1 MLRVKKSMGRGAHRN
16 RVIAAFAAVV
26 VAIAIAVPTFF
37 TIQSSWA
44 APSWTKTVDTNTMTT
59 WKNFTGDDSTENVG
73 RVWTDKTVAD
83 NDVTLTNNEGTQTN
97 IISKDSNADFLVGL
111 SALSSTSNVSTT
123 TTSYQPLDIVLVL
136 DVSGSMAENM
146 TSYTYEYT
154 AVDSDDVVE
163 SSGRTYTDYHWWFG
177 EYQHAE
183 QLTEPNETYYVQID
197 DGEYAEVTEN
207 TRRVGG
213 ELGTFYND
221 HISWT
226 TEDGTVVDPNTTTFY
241 TRRRTGQTTTPKIT
255 ALKTAVN
262 GFITQT
268 NNLNSQLEESQEP
281 IQIAIV
287 KYAGNTDDAMVRYPI
302 GDDTTGRGEGLR
314 NYTQVVS
321 DFTDDAES
329 LTNDVNGLSAGG
341 ATAADAGLELAS
353 NVLEGGQHGRGDNR
367 ATYQGARENA
377 QKVVIFFTDG
387 EPNHSSGFD
396 AYVAND
402 AIDAAGAMKGN
413 NTTIYSVGIF
423 SGADPDNTS
432 TGNSNRT
439 NAYMHGVSSNYPGA
453 TGWNSLGARE
463 PNSDYYKAAN
473 DAEGLSDVF
482 RNIFDES
489 TSSSGSGSPIED
501 VESGGQSAI
510 GTLDF
515 EDQLGGYMEITP
527 NTPMTLVYGNQEFQ
541 SNQGV
546 TSLDSSTVTY
556 TFTGRYTANGVYGE
570 ADLSTIT
577 VTVTKGDLATG
588 DNVKISLPA
597 SLIPMRTY
605 NVNRND
611 NSLSVTDA
619 YPVRLFY
626 NVSLKEDARD
636 AVQNPV
642 GDNAQTYQAILSAQ
656 ADPTSDSI
664 SFLSNAWSSASGVGT
679 TTAQFTPNQANNF
692 YYFTSDTPLYTD
704 PDCADEHRAD
714 ADDVE
719 THDRLYYRTT
729 YWESGDNGTTEVH
742 NYGTVTSE
750 GVTWSRIDTSGDQA
764 YIPRHTPR
772 LDKPATM
779 VTQKG
784 DGNLTETAGTVL
796 SPSWTNDNTVQQN
809 LGNNGELSYP
819 KPGELEIKKTVDWG
833 NASEST
839 KANKNSFTFTVDLKQ
854 VTTGEDGTETET
866 DLTGSYPYAVYG
878 ASGDTP
884 VSSGTIADDG
894 TVTISAD
901 QRVVISGL
909 PSGVRYTVT
918 ETVPNGFTVSDSSTG
933 DGASTTDG
941 IVAGAIVAG
950 SQQSVSFKNTYHADG
965 VNLRDANA
973 TLSVQKVLNGRD
985 WRDSDTFKFD
995 IAGSGSAPMPE
1006 DTSVYVNDADSN
1018 HTASFGDITFEA
1030 PGTYTYTVSED
1041 NDYQPIAGVNYSAA
1055 QYTVTVTVQDDGEG
1069 KLYIADDGVAITQT
1083 APDVAGGST
1092 TTVSNNTMVF
1102 TNTYSADEDPQL
1114 IDGVKVY
1121 NDTTGGNPITEE
1133 NKASKFQ
1140 FRIEAVGGFVTE
1152 GGSAENPT
1160 IDAEDVPMPTGT
1172 AEGSTSTTTGIATIT
1187 QTGGTFRFPAINFT
1201 GDHAGNTYVYTVS
1214 EVQGTEQG
1222 MDYSKATHTLKIEVK
1237 EVTDD
1242 SGTHIVATPNLNPA
1256 EISFTN
1262 TYNPDDATLTGDDAI
1277 HGTKTLTGRNMLD
1290 GETFYFQLKEDGAN
1304 PASVLDEP
1312 VYAKVTGAQDGFA
1325 SPFKFGDMT
1334 FSKTGKYVFYVNE
1347 VANTNGAETE
1357 NGEGLT
1363 FDQNIAKVTVDVT
1376 DPGTGTL
1383 KATVKYENQGHDE
1396 ADRAVFAN
1404 TYEASMNYGAEGAG
1418 GITITKQ
1425 MNGRPLTANEFEFTI
1440 TGNDD
1445 KSAEKLAD
1453 TDKRFTNSM
1462 QAAAGRTVSMRKFQS
1477 MTFDQNDAGETF
1489 SFTVAETKPAENAL
1503 PGVVYDQ
1510 STYTVTIKVFDD
1522 GDGSMHTLTTVVKH
1536 TPDADDATIVDQA
1549 RSDIEG
1555 YTAPSFGFVNSYDP
1569 EPAELTKDA
1578 KNNLQVTKTVEGA
1591 PSPEGV
1597 SYEFTLRLTSNNG
1610 QYVTG
1615 LTNGSATV
1623 KTSGVIAAGD
1633 SRTLGF
1639 PDLTFSRPGTYT
1651 FTVQETEPD
1660 ARPGWSYDTNVK
1672 NITVV
1677 VTDLNKE
1684 SAYDGNLYID
1694 EVRGN
1699 PAQVTNTYTS
1709 GSVDYDP
1716 TGSTEVAVN
1725 KVVAGNGTGD
1735 QMSPEGY
1742 TFELAVRNTT
1752 AGAEEDAGFA
1762 LPEPK
1767 TATSGSDGAVK
1778 FADGITFTAEGTYEI
1793 SINEV
1798 TPDPAADHMTYDT
1811 HTFSYT
1817 VSVTDEDYDGTL
1829 EVAVVEDSIEG
1840 SPTFTNVY
1848 YDEGN
1853 AKDVTT
1859 ETGDTTT
1866 SVDGEMVSAGD
1877 TLTYSIDW
1885 ASNAHDENGNPVSST
1900 ITIVDEVPAGVTVDQ
1915 DSITNQGVYD
1925 ANAGTNGTIT
1935 WTLENQAFGTAGTV
1949 SFSVTVDDPTDGAAQ
1964 IENDATVKVG
1974 DNEYTTNET
1983 HNTVPGK
1990 EETTDPGNITAGDT
2004 LSYKI
2009 TFYGGDENGSAQVVD
2024 TMTAGQEYADG
2035 SARVT
2040 IGDGE
2045 ATQVDPDV
2053 AGTAAD
2059 GQTLTWNIDNIPAN
2073 ELVTITFDVTIT
2085 RDAGTSVDNTA
2096 TVNGHETNTT
2106 TTPYPSDDKKDV
2118 FEADDPT
2125 TSVNGKLVG
2134 VGDTLTY
2141 TIDWAADEDG
2151 TVTIT
2156 DELPRGTAYVESSAS
2171 EPGVYDE
2178 GTRTISWELGEQA
2191 AGERGTVSF
2200 QVTVTNDAVQNDP
2213 ITNTA
2218 SIQIGEN
2225 DPKQVT
2231 AEVDIP
2237 KKTAEDQT
2245 PDTGYQVGDTIHYT
2259 IEWANH
2265 EDSAQTVTITDTLPE
2280 GLTYVDDTASR
2291 ADDFTANGQ
2300 TLTWTFEAEP
2310 GDAGTVS
2317 FDARINEQA
2326 TVVEDPVTNSATVE
2340 VGDNSY
2346 NTNTTD
2352 DETEVETGSLSIK
2365 KTVAV
2370 DESTGASIDKD
2381 KVFEFTVALAGTD
2394 SEPLTGEYA
2403 YTVDGGD
2410 EQALDLNNEGKA
2422 TIELTHGQTA
2432 TITGLPEGA
2441 SYAVTEADYSDGG
2454 YTTTV
2459 PDNANGTIATDGATV
2474 EFINTY
2480 SPGGTDIGGESDVA
2494 GITVQKTFT
2503 GRENGWG
2510 ENDSFQFTLTPA
2522 DNAPMPEGEGA
2533 DTITIGK
2540 PESGNENTNVFGAIE
2555 YNAVGE
2561 YHYTISEV
2569 VPADDDNAELD
2580 GKQQDGVTYDTHT
2593 ANVTVSVTDDD
2604 HDGKLEASVSYDND
2618 DATTPED
2625 QAVEDA
2631 AAFTNTYAPSGETT
2645 TPDAGEGSIM
2655 LRKVLTGRDWAEGET
2670 FTFSIAAGNDEAANY
2685 LPDPA
2690 TATVSEP
2697 TGTDDNGNVYA
2708 DFVGWTITYDQP
2720 GTYVYT
2726 VTEVPGETPNP
2737 GIAYDGHTATV
2748 TVRVTDNNQGGYT
2761 AVAEVKD
2768 GTFTNKYQTGTV
2780 NYDAEGGL
2788 QIVKNLTGHDIA
2800 AGQFQFTLT
2809 ATNDDAIEKL
2819 GGKTRVYDSTPQATS
2834 GNVAS
2839 ETIAALTNMTF
2850 DQSDAGKTFTF
2861 TMAETKGG
2869 GEGYTND
2876 TRVYEIEIAVTDNT
2890 QGTLTVTTTVDG
2902 ETVATYTASAVA
2914 TNALQP
2920 VTLEFNNSYDAGTT
2934 TVGEGTSAT
2943 IEATKTLTGRPMT
2956 ADEFTFTVTD
2966 AKGNEVTTGSNA
2978 AAADGEA
2985 GAVTFGDITYT
2996 VEKLNNDATNG
3007 IASKTAGKNGATVY
3021 TYQYTVTET
3030 GGTGDGV
3037 ASVANSFP
3045 VTVTVTD
3052 DGAGHLTAAVD
3063 QGENPTLGFTNT
3075 YGDGETADA
3084 VLNGN
3089 KAIVLA
3095 DPTLTGPTLAD
3106 IAGKY
3111 TFTLTGVDGAPMPEG
3126 SSGNTLTA
3134 QNDAAGGVYF
3144 GTITYT
3150 MANVFGESSSTDA
3163 AEGDVSTQASEPR
3176 SKTFTYEV
3184 TESGEVAGITNEG
3197 GTKTIEVTV
3206 TDNGDGTLSV
3216 DVAPASGAA
3225 EGMDFTF
3232 TNKYDVEDVTTTPTG
3247 EGGVTIT
3254 KTLDGRTMDEGEFTF
3269 QMVETGATEP
3279 VATATNGAN
3288 GSVNFGG
3295 ITFTQPGTYTYEISE
3310 VPGEQSN
3317 GVSYDRSVYTATAVV
3332 TDTGTGTLS
3341 VEWTVKNAAGEEVE
3355 QIEFANG
3362 YTTTPASATFGG
3374 SKVLNGATLEDG
3386 QFSFRLSDA
3395 EGNEVQTVQNAADGS
3410 FVFDTLTFDAP
3421 GTYEYTISEVLPED
3435 DDATTDGIQQDGVT
3449 YDEATWTVEVTVS
3462 DNRKG
3467 QLTITGLTYNGETE
3481 FPVFTNTYTEP
3492 PAPEPDDDNEGPL
3505 MQTSDGTFTAIA
3517 AVLGLGV
3524 VSIAAGVVI
3533 KKRGE

>member
-1 MLRVKKSMGRGAHRN
+1 
-16 RVIAAFAAVV
+16 
-26 VAIAIAVPTFF
+26 
-37 TIQSSWA
+37 
-44 APSWTKTVDTNTMTT
+44 MTT

-73 RVWTDKTVAD
+73 RVWTDKTVAAD
-83 NDVTLTNNEGTQTN
+83 DVTLTSNDGAQTN
-97 IISKDSNADFLVGL
+97 TISKDSDADFLVGL

-136 DVSGSMAENM
+136 DVSGSMDNNINSYQYSETYNVNEN
-146 TSYTYEYT
+146 
-154 AVDSDDVVE
+154 
-163 SSGRTYTDYHWWFG
+163 GRTTYYALDADGAYVEVDRITSGSWPFRFDHWEVDGVEVTPMDDPSDTQSGHVQFYTRSTRRMSRLEALQDAAG
-177 EYQHAE
+177 EFVNNAE
-183 QLTEPNETYYVQID
+183 QLNGRIPTEADKINISI
-197 DGEYAEVTEN
+197 VTFSN
-207 TRRVGG
+207 NADTLRG
-213 ELGTFYND
+213 L
-221 HISWT
+221 T
-226 TEDGTVVDPNTTTFY
+226 TCEGQGAQNL
-241 TRRRTGQTTTPKIT
+241 RTAI
-255 ALKTAVN
+255 N
-262 GFITQT
+262 R
-268 NNLNSQLEESQEP
+268 LN
-281 IQIAIV
+281 
-287 KYAGNTDDAMVRYPI
+287 
-302 GDDTTGRGEGLR
+302 
-314 NYTQVVS
+314 
-321 DFTDDAES
+321 
-329 LTNDVNGLSAGG
+329 AGG
-341 ATAADAGLELAS
+341 STYSDEGIQEAANQLAL
-353 NVLEGGQHGRGDNR
+353 NGRD
-367 ATYQGARENA
+367 GAD
-377 QKVVIFFTDG
+377 KVVVFFTDG
-387 EPNHSSGFD
+387 YPGYASDAFD
-396 AYVAND
+396 ARVAND
-402 AIDAAGAMKGN
+402 AIQEARNLKANG
-413 NTTIYSVGIF
+413 TTVYSVGIF
-423 SGADPDNTS
+423 NNADASSDPTQLRTDPDW
-432 TGNSNRT
+432 NRDDCA
-439 NAYMHGVSSNYPGA
+439 NRYMHAVSSNYPNASSYENFG
-453 TGWNSLGARE
+453 
-463 PNSDYYKAAN
+463 SDGDYQSGYYKSA
-473 DAEGLSDVF
+473 
-482 RNIFDES
+482 S
-489 TSSSGSGSPIED
+489 TSDELTQVFEDIFNESSSSTGSGSPIED

-546 TSLDSSTVTY
+546 TSPDSSTVTY
-556 TFTGRYTANGVYGE
+556 TFTGNYTANGVYGE

-626 NVSLKEDARD
+626 NVSLKEGARD

-714 ADDVE
+714 ADDVD
-719 THDRLYYRTT
+719 TLDKLYYRTT

-750 GVTWSRIDTSGDQA
+750 GVTWSRINTSGDQA
-764 YIPRHTPR
+764 FIPRHTPR

-784 DGNLTETAGTVL
+784 DGNLTETAKTVL

-839 KANKNSFTFTVDLKQ
+839 KADKNSFTFTVDLKQ

-894 TVTISAD
+894 TVNISAD

-918 ETVPNGFTVSDSSTG
+918 ETVPNGFKVSDSSTG

-965 VNLRDANA
+965 VNLSDAKA

-1006 DTSVYVNDADSN
+1006 EMSVYVTDADSN

-1133 NKASKFQ
+1133 NKATKFQ
-1140 FRIEAVGGFVTE
+1140 FQIEAVGGFVTE

-1187 QTGGTFRFPAINFT
+1187 QTGGKFQFPAINFT

-1222 MDYSKATHTLKIEVK
+1222 VDYSNATYTLKIEVK

-1290 GETFYFQLKEDGAN
+1290 GETFYFQLTEADTN
-1304 PASVLDEP
+1304 PASVLNGP
-1312 VYAKVTGAQDGFA
+1312 LYATVTDAQDGVA
-1325 SPFKFGDMT
+1325 RPFNFGDMT

-1347 VANTNGAETE
+1347 VANTNGAETK

-1425 MNGRPLTANEFEFTI
+1425 MNGRPLAANEFEFTI

-1445 KSAEKLAD
+1445 MSAEKLAD
-1453 TDKRFTNSM
+1453 TDKRFTNPR

-1477 MTFDQNDAGETF
+1477 MTFDQNDAGKTF

-1503 PGVVYDQ
+1503 PGVAYDQ

-1522 GDGSMHTLTTVVKH
+1522 GDGSMHTLTTVVRH

-1555 YTAPSFGFVNSYDP
+1555 YTAPRFGFVNSYDP

-1623 KTSGVIAAGD
+1623 NTSGVIAAGD
-1633 SRTLGF
+1633 SRTLDF

-1684 SAYDGNLYID
+1684 GAYDGNLYID

-1848 YDEGN
+1848 YDEGD

-1866 SVDGEMVSAGD
+1866 SVDGEMVGAGD
-1877 TLTYSIDW
+1877 TLTYTIDW

-1990 EETTDPGNITAGDT
+1990 EETTNPGNITAGDT

-2024 TMTAGQEYADG
+2024 TMTAGQEYIDG
-2035 SARVT
+2035 SAQVT

-2045 ATQVDPDV
+2045 ATKVDPDV
-2053 AGTAAD
+2053 AGAAAD

-2096 TVNGHETNTT
+2096 TVNDHETNTT

-2156 DELPRGTAYVESSAS
+2156 DELPRGTAYVEGSAT

-2237 KKTAEDQT
+2237 KKIAEDKT

-2280 GLTYVDDTASR
+2280 GLTYVDGTASR

-2365 KTVAV
+2365 KTVTV

-2381 KVFEFTVALAGTD
+2381 KVFEFTVALTGTD
-2394 SEPLTGEYA
+2394 GEPLTGEYA

-2410 EQALDLNNEGKA
+2410 EQALDLNNEGRA

-2494 GITVQKTFT
+2494 GITVKKTFT

-2510 ENDSFQFTLTPA
+2510 DDDNFQFTLTPV
-2522 DNAPMPEGEGA
+2522 DNAPMPEGEGV

-2540 PESGNENTNVFGAIE
+2540 PESGSENTNVFGAIE

-2569 VPADDDNAELD
+2569 VPADDNEDAD
-2580 GKQQDGVTYDTHT
+2580 GVQASGVTYDTHV
-2593 ANVTVSVTDDD
+2593 ANVTVSVTDND
-2604 HDGKLEASVSYDND
+2604 HDGKLEASVTYDND

-2631 AAFTNTYAPSGETT
+2631 AAFTNTYKAGGSTT

-2670 FTFSIAAGNDEAANY
+2670 FTFGIAAGNDEAANY
-2685 LPDPA
+2685 LPDSA
-2690 TATVSEP
+2690 TATVSKP
-2697 TGTDDNGNVYA
+2697 TGKDDNGNDYA

-2720 GTYVYT
+2720 GTYEYT
-2726 VTEVPGETPNP
+2726 VTEVPGDNPNP

-2768 GTFTNKYQTGTV
+2768 GTFTNKYQAGTV

-2809 ATNDDAIEKL
+2809 ATNGDAIEKL
-2819 GGKTRVYDSTPQATS
+2819 GGETRVYDSTAQATS

-2839 ETIAALTNMTF
+2839 ETIAALTGMTF
-2850 DQSDAGKTFTF
+2850 DRSDADKTFTF

-2876 TRVYEIEIAVTDNT
+2876 TRKYEIEIAVTDNT
-2890 QGTLTVTTTVDG
+2890 QGTLTVTTAVDG

-2934 TVGEGTSAT
+2934 TVGEGASAK

-2956 ADEFTFTVTD
+2956 AGEFTFTVTD

-3075 YGDGETADA
+3075 YGDGETAEA

-3089 KAIVLA
+3089 KAIALA

-3126 SSGNTLTA
+3126 SNGNTLTA

-3163 AEGDVSTQASEPR
+3163 TEGDVSTQVSEPR

-3232 TNKYDVEDVTTTPTG
+3232 TNTYDVEDVTTTPTG
-3247 EGGVTIT
+3247 AGGVTIT

-3269 QMVETGATEP
+3269 QMIEAGATEP
-3279 VATATNGAN
+3279 VATAKNGAS
-3288 GSVNFGG
+3288 GSVSFGG

-3341 VEWTVKNAAGEEVE
+3341 VEWTVKNTAGEEVE

-3374 SKVLNGATLEDG
+3374 SKVLNGASLEDG

-3435 DDATTDGIQQDGVT
+3435 DDAATDGIQQDGVT

-3524 VSIAAGVVI
+3524 VSIAAGVVM

>member
-1 MLRVKKSMGRGAHRN
+1 
-16 RVIAAFAAVV
+16 
-26 VAIAIAVPTFF
+26 
-37 TIQSSWA
+37 
-44 APSWTKTVDTNTMTT
+44 MTT

-97 IISKDSNADFLVGL
+97 IISKDSDADFLVGL

-136 DVSGSMAENM
+136 DVSGSMDNYINSYQYSETYNVNEN
-146 TSYTYEYT
+146 
-154 AVDSDDVVE
+154 
-163 SSGRTYTDYHWWFG
+163 GRTTYYALDAGGAYVEVDRITSGSWPFRFDHWEVDGVEVTPMDNPSDTQSGHVQFYTRSTRRMSRLEALQDAAG
-177 EYQHAE
+177 EFINNAE
-183 QLTEPNETYYVQID
+183 QLNGKIPTEADKINISI
-197 DGEYAEVTEN
+197 VTFSNNAN
-207 TRRVGG
+207 TPRG
-213 ELGTFYND
+213 L
-221 HISWT
+221 T
-226 TEDGTVVDPNTTTFY
+226 TCEGQGAQNL
-241 TRRRTGQTTTPKIT
+241 RT
-255 ALKTAVN
+255 
-262 GFITQT
+262 
-268 NNLNSQLEESQEP
+268 
-281 IQIAIV
+281 AI
-287 KYAGNTDDAMVRYPI
+287 NRLD
-302 GDDTTGRGEGLR
+302 
-314 NYTQVVS
+314 
-321 DFTDDAES
+321 
-329 LTNDVNGLSAGG
+329 AGG
-341 ATAADAGLELAS
+341 STYSDEGIQEAANELTL
-353 NVLEGGQHGRGDNR
+353 NGRD
-367 ATYQGARENA
+367 GAD
-377 QKVVIFFTDG
+377 KVVVFFTDG
-387 EPNHSSGFD
+387 YPGFASD
-396 AYVAND
+396 AFDERVADD
-402 AIDAAGAMKGN
+402 AIQEARDLKANG
-413 NTTIYSVGIF
+413 TTVYSVGIF
-423 SGADPDNTS
+423 NNADASRDPTQLRTDPDW
-432 TGNSNRT
+432 NRDDCA
-439 NAYMHGVSSNYPGA
+439 NRYMHAVSSNYPNASSYTNFG
-453 TGWNSLGARE
+453 
-463 PNSDYYKAAN
+463 SDGDYRSGYYKSA
-473 DAEGLSDVF
+473 
-482 RNIFDES
+482 S
-489 TSSSGSGSPIED
+489 TSDELTQVFEDIFNESSSSTGSGSPIED

-541 SNQGV
+541 SDQGV
-546 TSLDSSTVTY
+546 TSPDSSTVTY
-556 TFTGRYTANGVYGE
+556 TFTGSYTANGVYGE
-570 ADLSTIT
+570 AALSTIT

-656 ADPTSDSI
+656 TDPTSDSI
-664 SFLSNAWSSASGVGT
+664 SFLSNAWSSGVVGT

-704 PDCADEHRAD
+704 TACNNPAD
-714 ADDVE
+714 ADDVK
-719 THDRLYYRTT
+719 THDTLYYRTT

-764 YIPRHTPR
+764 YIPAHTPR
-772 LDKPATM
+772 LDNPATM

-784 DGNLTETAGTVL
+784 DGNLTETAETVL
-796 SPSWTNDNTVQQN
+796 SPSWTNDNIVQQN

-884 VSSGTIADDG
+884 VSSGTIEDDG
-894 TVTISAD
+894 TMAISAD

-918 ETVPNGFTVSDSSTG
+918 ETVPNGFKVSDSSTG

-950 SQQSVSFKNTYHADG
+950 SQQSVSFKNTYRADG
-965 VNLRDANA
+965 VNLSDVNA

-1006 DTSVYVNDADSN
+1006 EMSVYVTDADSN

-1030 PGTYTYTVSED
+1030 PGTYTYTVNED

-1133 NKASKFQ
+1133 NKATKFQ
-1140 FRIEAVGGFVTE
+1140 FQIKAVGGFVTE
-1152 GGSAENPT
+1152 GGSSENPT
-1160 IDAEDVPMPTGT
+1160 IGAADVPMPTGT
-1172 AEGSTSTTTGIATIT
+1172 AQGSTSTTTGIATIT

-1222 MDYSKATHTLKIEVK
+1222 MDYSDATYTLEIEVK

-1277 HGTKTLTGRNMLD
+1277 HGTKTLAGRSMLD
-1290 GETFYFQLKEDGAN
+1290 GETFYFQLTEADTN
-1304 PASVLDEP
+1304 PASVLNGP
-1312 VYAKVTGAQDGFA
+1312 VYATVTGAQDGVA
-1325 SPFKFGDMT
+1325 SPFSFGDMT

-1347 VANTNGAETE
+1347 VANTNGTETE

-1363 FDQNIAKVTVDVT
+1363 FDQNIVTVTVDVT

-1396 ADRAVFAN
+1396 TDRAVFVN

-1425 MNGRPLTANEFEFTI
+1425 MNGRPLAAKEFEFTI
-1440 TGNDD
+1440 TGIDD

-1453 TDKRFTNSM
+1453 TDKRFTNPT

-1503 PGVVYDQ
+1503 PGVAYDQ

-1555 YTAPSFGFVNSYDP
+1555 YTAPRFGFVNSYDP

-1623 KTSGVIAAGD
+1623 NTSGVIAAGD
-1633 SRTLGF
+1633 SRTLDF

-1660 ARPGWSYDTNVK
+1660 ARPGWSYGTNVK

-1684 SAYDGNLYID
+1684 GAYDGNLYID

-1752 AGAEEDAGFA
+1752 DGAEEDAGFA

-1829 EVAVVEDSIEG
+1829 EVAVVEHSIEG

-1848 YDEGN
+1848 YDEGD

-1866 SVDGEMVSAGD
+1866 SVDGEMVGAGD
-1877 TLTYSIDW
+1877 TLTYTIDW
-1885 ASNAHDENGNPVSST
+1885 ASNAHDENGNPVSLT

-1990 EETTDPGNITAGDT
+1990 EETTDPGNIIAGDT

-2009 TFYGGDENGSAQVVD
+2009 TFYGGDENGSAEVVD

-2045 ATQVDPDV
+2045 ATQVDPGV

-2171 EPGVYDE
+2171 ESGVYDE
-2178 GTRTISWELGEQA
+2178 GTRTITWELGEQA

-2237 KKTAEDQT
+2237 KKIAEDQT

-2280 GLTYVDDTASR
+2280 GLTYVDGTASR

-2326 TVVEDPVTNSATVE
+2326 TVVEDPVTNSAMVE

-2381 KVFEFTVALAGTD
+2381 KVFEFTVELAGTD
-2394 SEPLTGEYA
+2394 GEPLTGEYA

-2410 EQALDLNNEGKA
+2410 EQAFDLNNEGKA

-2561 YHYTISEV
+2561 YRYTISEV
-2569 VPADDDNAELD
+2569 VPADDNEDAD
-2580 GKQQDGVTYDTHT
+2580 GVQASGVTYDTHV
-2593 ANVTVSVTDDD
+2593 ANVTVSVTDND
-2604 HDGKLEASVSYDND
+2604 HDGKLEASVTYDND

-2690 TATVSEP
+2690 AATVSEP

-2726 VTEVPGETPNP
+2726 VTEVPGDNPNP

-2768 GTFTNKYQTGTV
+2768 GTFTNKYQAGTV

-2850 DQSDAGKTFTF
+2850 DQGDAGKTFTF

-2876 TRVYEIEIAVTDNT
+2876 THVYEIEIAVTDNT

-2920 VTLEFNNSYDAGTT
+2920 VTLEFNNNYDSGTT

-3021 TYQYTVTET
+3021 IYQYTVTET

-3075 YGDGETADA
+3075 YGDGETAEA

-3089 KAIVLA
+3089 KAIALA

-3163 AEGDVSTQASEPR
+3163 TEGDVSTQASEPR

-3197 GTKTIEVTV
+3197 GTKTIKVTV

-3232 TNKYDVEDVTTTPTG
+3232 TNTYDVEDVTTTPTG

-3254 KTLDGRTMDEGEFTF
+3254 KTLDGRTMDEGEFNF

-3288 GSVNFGG
+3288 GSVSFGG

-3524 VSIAAGVVI
+3524 VSIAAGVVM

>member
-1 MLRVKKSMGRGAHRN
+1 
-16 RVIAAFAAVV
+16 
-26 VAIAIAVPTFF
+26 
-37 TIQSSWA
+37 
-44 APSWTKTVDTNTMTT
+44 MTT

-73 RVWTDKTVAD
+73 RVWTDKTVAAD
-83 NDVTLTNNEGTQTN
+83 DVTLTSNDGTQTN
-97 IISKDSNADFLVGL
+97 TISKDSDADFLVGL

-136 DVSGSMAENM
+136 DVSGSMDNNINSYQYSETYNVNENGYTTYYALDDDGSYVEVDRITTGGGWYQRFDHWEVNGVEVTPMDSSSDTQSGHVQFYTRSTSRM
-146 TSYTYEYT
+146 TRLE
-154 AVDSDDVVE
+154 ALQDAA
-163 SSGRTYTDYHWWFG
+163 G
-177 EYQHAE
+177 EFINNAE
-183 QLTEPNETYYVQID
+183 QLNGRIPTEADKINISI
-197 DGEYAEVTEN
+197 VTFSN
-207 TRRVGG
+207 NADTPCG
-213 ELGTFYND
+213 L
-221 HISWT
+221 T
-226 TEDGTVVDPNTTTFY
+226 TC
-241 TRRRTGQTTTPKIT
+241 
-255 ALKTAVN
+255 
-262 GFITQT
+262 
-268 NNLNSQLEESQEP
+268 
-281 IQIAIV
+281 
-287 KYAGNTDDAMVRYPI
+287 
-302 GDDTTGRGEGLR
+302 EG
-314 NYTQVVS
+314 
-321 DFTDDAES
+321 
-329 LTNDVNGLSAGG
+329 
-341 ATAADAGLELAS
+341 
-353 NVLEGGQHGRGDNR
+353 
-367 ATYQGARENA
+367 QGAQSLRTAINWLDADGSTYSDEGIQEAANQLA
-377 QKVVIFFTDG
+377 RNGRDGADKVVVFFTDG
-387 EPNHSSGFD
+387 YPGYASDAFD
-396 AYVAND
+396 ASVAND
-402 AIDAAGAMKGN
+402 AIQEARDLKANG
-413 NTTIYSVGIF
+413 TTVYSVGIF
-423 SGADPDNTS
+423 NNADASSDPTRL
-432 TGNSNRT
+432 GT
-439 NAYMHGVSSNYPGA
+439 NANRDRDDCANRYMHAVSSNYPNAYSYTNFG
-453 TGWNSLGARE
+453 
-463 PNSDYYKAAN
+463 SDGDYQSGYYKSA
-473 DAEGLSDVF
+473 
-482 RNIFDES
+482 S
-489 TSSSGSGSPIED
+489 TSDELTQVFEDIFNESSSSTGSGSPIED

-527 NTPMTLVYGNQEFQ
+527 NTPMTLVYGNEEF
-541 SNQGV
+541 
-546 TSLDSSTVTY
+546 TSDRGDASSDGRSVTY
-556 TFTGRYTANGVYGE
+556 TFTGSYTANGVYGE
-570 ADLSTIT
+570 ADLSTIA

-588 DNVKISLPA
+588 DIVNISLPA
-597 SLIPMRTY
+597 SFIPMRTY
-605 NVNRND
+605 NVD
-611 NSLSVTDA
+611 QDEGTLSVTDA

-656 ADPTSDSI
+656 TDPTSDSI
-664 SFLSNAWSSASGVGT
+664 SFLSNAWSSGVGT

-704 PDCADEHRAD
+704 IACNNPAD

-719 THDRLYYRTT
+719 THDTLYYQTT
-729 YWESGDNGTTEVH
+729 YWELGDNGTTEVH

-750 GVTWSRIDTSGDQA
+750 GVTWSRINTSGDQA

-784 DGNLTETAGTVL
+784 DGNLTETATTVL
-796 SPSWTNDNTVQQN
+796 SPSWVNDNTVKQN

-833 NASEST
+833 NASDST
-839 KANKNSFTFTVDLKQ
+839 KADKNSFTFTVDLKQ
-854 VTTGEDGTETET
+854 VATGEDGAETET

-894 TVTISAD
+894 KVTISAD

-933 DGASTTDG
+933 DEADMTDG

-950 SQQSVSFKNTYHADG
+950 SQQSASFMNTYHADS
-965 VNLRDANA
+965 VDLSDANA

-995 IAGSGSAPMPE
+995 IAGAPGAPMPK
-1006 DTSVYVNDADSN
+1006 DTSVYVTDADSN

-1030 PGTYTYTVSED
+1030 PGTYTYTVSEN

-1055 QYTVTVTVQDDGEG
+1055 QYTVTVTVQDNGEG

-1092 TTVSNNTMVF
+1092 AAVSNNTMVF

-1133 NKASKFQ
+1133 NKATKFQ
-1140 FRIEAVGGFVTE
+1140 FQIEAVGGFVTE

-1160 IDAEDVPMPTGT
+1160 IAAADVPMPTGT
-1172 AEGSTSTTTGIATIT
+1172 AEGSTSTTTGIASIN
-1187 QTGGTFRFPAINFT
+1187 QTVGTFRFPAINFT
-1201 GDHAGNTYVYTVS
+1201 GDHAGNTYVYKVS

-1222 MDYSKATHTLKIEVK
+1222 MSYSGASYTLEIVVE

-1242 SGTHIVATPNLNPA
+1242 NGTHIVAKPNLSPA
-1256 EISFTN
+1256 DISFEN
-1262 TYNPDDATLTGDDAI
+1262 TYDPGDAELTVDAGTAI
-1277 HGTKTLTGRNMLD
+1277 HGTKTLTGRDMLD
-1290 GETFYFQLKEDGAN
+1290 GETFYFQLAEADTN
-1304 PASVLDEP
+1304 PASVLNGP
-1312 VYAKVTGAQDGFA
+1312 VYATVTDAQDGVA
-1325 SPFKFGDMT
+1325 SPFNFGDMT

-1363 FDQNIAKVTVDVT
+1363 FDQNIATVTVDVT

-1396 ADRAVFAN
+1396 TDRAVFAN
-1404 TYEASMNYGAEGAG
+1404 TYKATMNYGAEGAG

-1425 MNGRPLTANEFEFTI
+1425 MNGRPLAADEFEFTI

-1453 TDKRFTNSM
+1453 TDERFTNPTR
-1462 QAAAGRTVSMRKFQS
+1462 AEAGRTVSMRKFQS

-1489 SFTVAETKPAENAL
+1489 SFTVAETEPAENAL
-1503 PGVVYDQ
+1503 PGVAYDQ
-1510 STYTVTIKVFDD
+1510 STYTVTIEVFDD

-1536 TPDADDATIVDQA
+1536 TPDADDETIVDHA
-1549 RSDIEG
+1549 RSDVEG
-1555 YTAPSFGFVNSYDP
+1555 YTVPTFGFVNSYNPD
-1569 EPAELTKDA
+1569 PAELTKDA
-1578 KNNLQVTKTVEGA
+1578 ENNLQVTKTVEGA
-1591 PSPEGV
+1591 PSPDGV
-1597 SYEFTLRLTSNNG
+1597 SYEFTLRLTSSNG
-1610 QYVTG
+1610 QYVSG

-1623 KTSGVIAAGD
+1623 NTSGVIAAGD
-1633 SRTLGF
+1633 SRTLDF

-1660 ARPGWSYDTNVK
+1660 ARPGWSYDTTAK
-1672 NITVV
+1672 TITVV
-1677 VTDLNKE
+1677 VTNRNDE
-1684 SAYDGNLYID
+1684 GAYDGNLHID
-1694 EVRGN
+1694 AINGVTGN
-1699 PAQVTNTYTS
+1699 PAEVTNTYTS

-1716 TGSTEVAVN
+1716 TGTANVAVN
-1725 KVVAGNGTGD
+1725 KVVTGNGTGD

-1752 AGAEEDAGFA
+1752 DGAEEDAGFA
-1762 LPEPK
+1762 LPEPN
-1767 TATSGSDGAVK
+1767 TATSGSDGVVK

-1793 SINEV
+1793 SISEV
-1798 TPDPAADHMTYDT
+1798 APDPAADHMTYDT

-1848 YDEGN
+1848 YDEKD
-1853 AKDVTT
+1853 AKGVTT

-1866 SVDGEMVSAGD
+1866 SVDGEMVGAGD
-1877 TLTYSIDW
+1877 TLTYTIDW
-1885 ASNAHDENGNPVSST
+1885 ASNAHDESGNPVSST

-1915 DSITNQGVYD
+1915 DSITNQGAYD

-2024 TMTAGQEYADG
+2024 TMTAGQEYVDG
-2035 SARVT
+2035 SAQVT

-2045 ATQVDPDV
+2045 AAQVEPGV
-2053 AGTAAD
+2053 TGTAAD

-2073 ELVTITFDVTIT
+2073 TLVTITFDVSIT

-2125 TSVNGKLVG
+2125 TSVDGKLVG

-2156 DELPRGTAYVESSAS
+2156 DELPTGTAYVESSAS

-2178 GTRTISWELGEQA
+2178 GTRTITWELGEQA

-2237 KKTAEDQT
+2237 KKTAVDQT

-2280 GLTYVDDTASR
+2280 GLTYVDGTASR

-2370 DESTGASIDKD
+2370 DESTGASIDED
-2381 KVFEFTVALAGTD
+2381 KVFEFTVALTGADG
-2394 SEPLTGEYA
+2394 EPLTGEYA

-2422 TIELTHGQTA
+2422 TIGLTHGQTA

-2459 PDNANGTIATDGATV
+2459 PDNANGKIATDGATV

-2510 ENDSFQFTLTPA
+2510 EDDSFQFTLTPV

-2540 PESGNENTNVFGAIE
+2540 PESGSVNTSVFGAIE
-2555 YNAVGE
+2555 YDAVGE

-2593 ANVTVSVTDDD
+2593 ANVTVSVTDTD
-2604 HDGKLEASVSYDND
+2604 HDGKLEASVAYDNSG
-2618 DATTPED
+2618 ATPAED
-2625 QAVEDA
+2625 QAVKDA
-2631 AAFTNTYAPSGETT
+2631 AAFTNTYKPSGETT
-2645 TPDAGEGSIM
+2645 TPDEGEGSIM
-2655 LRKVLTGRDWAEGET
+2655 LRKVLIGRDWAEGET
-2670 FTFSIAAGNDEAANY
+2670 FTFSIAAGNDAAANY

-2697 TGTDDNGNVYA
+2697 TGADDNGNDYA

-2726 VTEVPGETPNP
+2726 VTEVPGDNPNP

-2768 GTFTNKYQTGTV
+2768 GTFTNKYQAGTV
-2780 NYDAEGGL
+2780 DYDAEGGL

-2809 ATNDDAIEKL
+2809 ATSDDAIEKL
-2819 GGKTRVYDSTPQATS
+2819 GGKTRVYDSTAKATS

-2839 ETIAALTNMTF
+2839 ETIAALTGMTF
-2850 DQSDAGKTFTF
+2850 DQGDAGKTFTF

-2876 TRVYEIEIAVTDNT
+2876 THVYEIEIAVTDNT

-2956 ADEFTFTVTD
+2956 ADEFTFTVID

-2996 VEKLNNDATNG
+2996 VEKLNNDASNG
-3007 IASKTAGKNGATVY
+3007 IAGKRAGKDGATVY

-3037 ASVANSFP
+3037 VGVATSFP

-3075 YGDGETADA
+3075 YGDGETAEA

-3089 KAIVLA
+3089 KAIALA

-3126 SSGNTLTA
+3126 SNGNTKTA

-3150 MANVFGESSSTDA
+3150 MANVFGDEGTAGATGDA
-3163 AEGDVSTQASEPR
+3163 ATATEDDVSTQASEPR

-3197 GTKTIEVTV
+3197 GTKTIEVKV

-3232 TNKYDVEDVTTTPTG
+3232 TNTYDVEDVTTTPTG

-3254 KTLDGRTMDEGEFTF
+3254 KALDGRTMDEGEFTF
-3269 QMVETGATEP
+3269 KMVETGTTEP

-3288 GSVNFGG
+3288 GSVSFGG

-3362 YTTTPASATFGG
+3362 YTTTPASVTLGG

-3435 DDATTDGIQQDGVT
+3435 DDAATDGIQQDGVT

-3467 QLTITGLTYNGETE
+3467 QLTITGLTYNGEAE

-3524 VSIAAGVVI
+3524 VSIAAGVVM

>member
-1 MLRVKKSMGRGAHRN
+1 MLRVKKSMGGGTHRN

-44 APSWTKTVDTNTMTT
+44 APSWTKTVDTNTMAT
-59 WKNFTGDDSTENVG
+59 WRNFTGDDSTENVG
-73 RVWTDKTVAD
+73 RVWTDKTVAAD
-83 NDVTLTNNEGTQTN
+83 DVTLTSNDGTQTN
-97 IISKDSNADFLVGL
+97 TISKDSDADFLVGL

-136 DVSGSMAENM
+136 DVSGSMNRNIN
-146 TSYTYEYT
+146 SYQYSETYN
-154 AVDSDDVVE
+154 VDE
-163 SSGRTYTDYHWWFG
+163 SGRTTYYILDDDGSYVEVDRITTGGGWNQRFDHWEVNGVEVTPMDSSSDTQSGHVQFYTRSTSGMTRLEALQDAAG
-177 EYQHAE
+177 EFINNAE
-183 QLTEPNETYYVQID
+183 QLNGRIPTEADKINISI
-197 DGEYAEVTEN
+197 VTFSNNAN
-207 TRRVGG
+207 TLRD
-213 ELGTFYND
+213 L
-221 HISWT
+221 T
-226 TEDGTVVDPNTTTFY
+226 TCEGQGAQSL
-241 TRRRTGQTTTPKIT
+241 RT
-255 ALKTAVN
+255 
-262 GFITQT
+262 
-268 NNLNSQLEESQEP
+268 
-281 IQIAIV
+281 AI
-287 KYAGNTDDAMVRYPI
+287 NWLD
-302 GDDTTGRGEGLR
+302 
-314 NYTQVVS
+314 
-321 DFTDDAES
+321 
-329 LTNDVNGLSAGG
+329 AGG
-341 ATAADAGLELAS
+341 STYSDEGIQEAATQLARNGRDGAD
-353 NVLEGGQHGRGDNR
+353 
-367 ATYQGARENA
+367 
-377 QKVVIFFTDG
+377 KVVVFFTDG
-387 EPNHSSGFD
+387 YPGYASDAFD
-396 AYVAND
+396 ASVAND
-402 AIDAAGAMKGN
+402 AIQEARDLKANG
-413 NTTIYSVGIF
+413 TTVYSVGIF
-423 SGADPDNTS
+423 NYADASSDPTQLRTDPDWDRDDCA
-432 TGNSNRT
+432 NR
-439 NAYMHGVSSNYPGA
+439 YMHAVSSNYPNAYSYTSFG
-453 TGWNSLGARE
+453 
-463 PNSDYYKAAN
+463 SDGDYQSGYYKSA
-473 DAEGLSDVF
+473 
-482 RNIFDES
+482 S
-489 TSSSGSGSPIED
+489 TSDELTQVFEDIFNESSSSTGSGSPIED

-515 EDQLGGYMEITP
+515 EDQLGSYMEITP
-527 NTPMTLVYGNQEFQ
+527 NTPMTLVYGNQEF
-541 SNQGV
+541 
-546 TSLDSSTVTY
+546 TSDRGNASSDGRSVTY
-556 TFTGRYTANGVYGE
+556 TFTGSYTANDVYDE
-570 ADLSTIT
+570 ADLSTIA

-588 DNVKISLPA
+588 DIVKISLPA
-597 SLIPMRTY
+597 SFIPMRTY
-605 NVNRND
+605 NVD
-611 NSLSVTDA
+611 QDEGTLSVTDA

-626 NVSLKEDARD
+626 NVSLKATARD
-636 AVQNPV
+636 AVQNPT
-642 GDNAQTYQAILSAQ
+642 GGNAETYQAILSSQ
-656 ADPTSDSI
+656 HDSTSDSI
-664 SFLSNAWSSASGVGT
+664 SFLSNAWSSGVGT

-704 PDCADEHRAD
+704 TACNNPAD

-719 THDRLYYRTT
+719 AGGTLYYRTT

-742 NYGTVTSE
+742 NYGTVTSA
-750 GVTWSRIDTSGDQA
+750 GVTWSNINTSGDQA
-764 YIPRHTPR
+764 YIPAHTPR

-779 VTQKG
+779 VTEKG
-784 DGNLTETAGTVL
+784 DGNLTNTAEDVL
-796 SPSWTNDNTVQQN
+796 SPAWVDNNTVQQN

-833 NASEST
+833 NASDST
-839 KANKNSFTFTVDLKQ
+839 KADKNSFTFTVDLKQ
-854 VTTGEDGTETET
+854 ATTGEDGTETET

-884 VSSGTIADDG
+884 VRSGTIADDG

-909 PSGVRYTVT
+909 PSGVRYIVT

-933 DGASTTDG
+933 DGANTTDG
-941 IVAGAIVAG
+941 IVAGPIVAG
-950 SQQSVSFKNTYHADG
+950 SQQSVSFMNTYHADS
-965 VNLRDANA
+965 VNLSDANA

-995 IAGSGSAPMPE
+995 IAGSGSAPKPVE
-1006 DTSVYVNDADSN
+1006 TSVYVTDENSN

-1041 NDYQPIAGVNYSAA
+1041 NDYLPIAGVNYSAA
-1055 QYTVTVTVQDDGEG
+1055 RYTVTVTVQDNGEG

-1092 TTVSNNTMVF
+1092 ATVSNNTMVF

-1121 NDTTGGNPITEE
+1121 NDTTGGNAITEE
-1133 NKASKFQ
+1133 NKATKFQ
-1140 FRIEAVGGFVTE
+1140 FQIAAVGGFVTE

-1160 IDAEDVPMPTGT
+1160 IDAADVPMPTGT
-1172 AEGSTSTTTGIATIT
+1172 AEGSISTTTGIATINS
-1187 QTGGTFRFPAINFT
+1187 TGGTFQFPAINFT

-1214 EVQGTEQG
+1214 EVQGIEKG
-1222 MDYSKATHTLKIEVK
+1222 MSYSGESYTLEIEVK

-1242 SGTHIVATPNLNPA
+1242 SGTHIVATVLAPYDNPQNL
-1256 EISFTN
+1256 EFDN
-1262 TYNPDDATLTGDDAI
+1262 TYNPNDATLTGDDAI

-1290 GETFYFQLKEDGAN
+1290 GETFYFQLAEASTN
-1304 PASVLDEP
+1304 PASVLDGS
-1312 VYAKVTGAQDGFA
+1312 VYATVTDAQDGVA
-1325 SPFKFGDMT
+1325 SPFNFGDMT
-1334 FSKTGKYVFYVNE
+1334 FSKTGTYVFYVNE
-1347 VANTNGAETE
+1347 VANNTNGAETE

-1363 FDQNIAKVTVDVT
+1363 FDQNVAKVTVDVT

-1383 KATVKYENQGHDE
+1383 KASVKYENQGHNE
-1396 ADRAVFAN
+1396 TDRAVFAN
-1404 TYEASMNYGAEGAG
+1404 TYEASMNYGVGGAG
-1418 GITITKQ
+1418 GITITKR
-1425 MNGRPLTANEFEFTI
+1425 MNGRPLAANEFEFTI
-1440 TGNDD
+1440 TGNDE

-1453 TDKRFTNSM
+1453 VDKRFTNPTT
-1462 QAAAGRTVSMRKFQS
+1462 AAAGRTVRMSKFQS
-1477 MTFDQNDAGETF
+1477 MTFDQDDAGEIF
-1489 SFTVAETKPAENAL
+1489 SFTVAETVPTENAL
-1503 PGVVYDQ
+1503 PGVAYDQ
-1510 STYTVTIKVFDD
+1510 STYTVTIEVFDD
-1522 GDGSMHTLTTVVKH
+1522 GDSTMHTLTTVVKH
-1536 TPDADDATIVDQA
+1536 TPGADDEAIVNQA
-1549 RSDIEG
+1549 RSDVEG
-1555 YTAPSFGFVNSYDP
+1555 YTAPSFGFVNNYNPD
-1569 EPAELTKDA
+1569 PAELTKDA
-1578 KNNLQVTKTVEGA
+1578 ENNLQVTKTVEGA
-1591 PSPEGV
+1591 PSPEDV

-1623 KTSGVIAAGD
+1623 STSGVIAADD
-1633 SRTLGF
+1633 SRTLDF
-1639 PDLTFSRPGTYT
+1639 PDLTFSRRGTYT
-1651 FTVQETEPD
+1651 FTVQETGPD
-1660 ARPGWSYDTNVK
+1660 ARPGWTYDTNPK
-1672 NITVV
+1672 TITVV
-1677 VTDLNKE
+1677 VTDVNDDGE
-1684 SAYDGNLYID
+1684 YDGKLYI
-1694 EVRGN
+1694 ERVTGS
-1699 PAQVTNTYTS
+1699 PAEVTNSYTS

-1725 KVVAGNGTGD
+1725 KVVTGNGTGD

-1752 AGAEEDAGFA
+1752 DGAEEDAGFA
-1762 LPEPK
+1762 LPEPN

-1817 VSVTDEDYDGTL
+1817 VNVTDEDYDGTL

-1848 YDEGN
+1848 YDEGD
-1853 AKDVTT
+1853 AKGVTT

-1866 SVDGEMVSAGD
+1866 SVDGGMVGAGD
-1877 TLTYSIDW
+1877 TLTYTIDW

-1915 DSITNQGVYD
+1915 DSITNQGEYD
-1925 ANAGTNGTIT
+1925 ANAGANGTIT

-1964 IENDATVKVG
+1964 IENDATINVG
-1974 DNEYTTNET
+1974 ENEYITNET

-1990 EETTDPGNITAGDT
+1990 EETTNPGNITAGDT

-2009 TFYGGDENGSAQVVD
+2009 TFYGGDENGSAEVVD
-2024 TMTAGQEYADG
+2024 TMTAGQEYVDG
-2035 SARVT
+2035 SAQVT

-2045 ATQVDPDV
+2045 AAQVDPDV

-2059 GQTLTWNIDNIPAN
+2059 GQTLTWNINSIPAN
-2073 ELVTITFDVTIT
+2073 ELVTITLDVTIT

-2125 TSVNGKLVG
+2125 TSVDGKLVG

-2156 DELPRGTAYVESSAS
+2156 DELPTGTAYVENSAS

-2178 GTRTISWELGEQA
+2178 ATCTITWELGEQA

-2237 KKTAEDQT
+2237 KKIAEDQT

-2265 EDSAQTVTITDTLPE
+2265 EDSVQTVTITDKLPE
-2280 GLTYVDDTASR
+2280 GLTYVDGTAEPSEG
-2291 ADDFTANGQ
+2291 FTADGQ
-2300 TLTWTFEAEP
+2300 ILTWTFEAEP
-2310 GDAGTVS
+2310 GAAGTVS
-2317 FDARINEQA
+2317 FDAKINEQA
-2326 TVVEDPVTNSATVE
+2326 TVVEDPVTNFATVE

-2370 DESTGASIDKD
+2370 DESTGASIDED
-2381 KVFEFTVALAGTD
+2381 KVFEFTVALTGADG
-2394 SEPLTGEYA
+2394 EPLTGEYA

-2410 EQALDLNNEGKA
+2410 EQALGLNNEGKA
-2422 TIELTHGQTA
+2422 TIGLTHGQTA
-2432 TITGLPEGA
+2432 AITGLPEGA

-2459 PDNANGTIATDGATV
+2459 PDNANGTIATDGAKV

-2494 GITVQKTFT
+2494 GITVKKTFT

-2510 ENDSFQFTLTPA
+2510 DDDNFQFTLTPV

-2540 PESGNENTNVFGAIE
+2540 PESGSENTNVFGAIE

-2561 YHYTISEV
+2561 YRYTISEV
-2569 VPADDDNAELD
+2569 EPTDDNADAE
-2580 GKQQDGVTYDTHT
+2580 GVQASGVTYDTHV
-2593 ANVTVSVTDDD
+2593 ANVTVSVTDND
-2604 HDGKLEASVSYDND
+2604 HDGKLEASVTYDND

-2631 AAFTNTYAPSGETT
+2631 AAFTNTYKAGGSTT

-2697 TGTDDNGNVYA
+2697 TGKDDNGNDYA

-2726 VTEVPGETPNP
+2726 VTEVPGDNPNP
-2737 GIAYDGHTATV
+2737 GITYDGHTATV

-2768 GTFTNKYQTGTV
+2768 GTFTNKYQAGTV
-2780 NYDAEGGL
+2780 DYDAEGGL
-2788 QIVKNLTGHDIA
+2788 RIVKNLTGHDIA
-2800 AGQFQFTLT
+2800 AGQFQFTLK
-2809 ATNDDAIEKL
+2809 AINDDAIEKL
-2819 GGKTRVYDSTPQATS
+2819 GGKTRVYDSTAQATS

-2839 ETIAALTNMTF
+2839 ETIAALTGMTF

-2876 TRVYEIEIAVTDNT
+2876 TRKYEIEIAVTDNT
-2890 QGTLTVTTTVDG
+2890 QGTLTVTTAVDG

-2934 TVGEGTSAT
+2934 TVGEGASAK

-2956 ADEFTFTVTD
+2956 AGEFTFTVTD
-2966 AKGNEVTTGSNA
+2966 KKGNEVTTGSNA

-2985 GAVTFGDITYT
+2985 GKVTFRDITYT
-2996 VEKLNNDATNG
+2996 VEKLNNDAANG
-3007 IASKTAGKNGATVY
+3007 IVSKKAGENGATVY

-3037 ASVANSFP
+3037 TSVANSFP

-3075 YGDGETADA
+3075 YGDGETAEA

-3089 KAIVLA
+3089 KAIALA

-3111 TFTLTGVDGAPMPEG
+3111 TFTLEGSEGAPMPEG
-3126 SSGNTLTA
+3126 SNGNTKTA
-3134 QNDAAGGVYF
+3134 QNDAAGSVSF

-3150 MANVFGESSSTDA
+3150 MANVFGTDASTDA
-3163 AEGDVSTQASEPR
+3163 ADDDVSTQASEPR
-3176 SKTFTYEV
+3176 SKTFIYEV

-3197 GTKTIEVTV
+3197 GTKTIEVKV
-3206 TDNGDGTLSV
+3206 TDNGYGTLSV

-3232 TNKYDVEDVTTTPTG
+3232 TNTYDAEDVTTTPTG

-3269 QMVETGATEP
+3269 KMVETGTTEP
-3279 VATATNGAN
+3279 VATAKNGAN
-3288 GSVNFGG
+3288 GSVSFGG

-3362 YTTTPASATFGG
+3362 YTTTPASVTLGG

-3395 EGNEVQTVQNAADGS
+3395 EGNEVQTVQNATDGS

-3421 GTYEYTISEVLPED
+3421 GTYEYAISEVLPED
-3435 DDATTDGIQQDGVT
+3435 DDAATDGIQQDGVT
-3449 YDEATWTVEVTVS
+3449 YDEATWTVEVTVR

-3524 VSIAAGVVI
+3524 VSIAAGVVM

>member
-1 MLRVKKSMGRGAHRN
+1 
-16 RVIAAFAAVV
+16 
-26 VAIAIAVPTFF
+26 
-37 TIQSSWA
+37 
-44 APSWTKTVDTNTMTT
+44 MTT

-73 RVWTDKTVAD
+73 RVWTDKTVAAD
-83 NDVTLTNNEGTQTN
+83 DVTLTSNDGAQTN
-97 IISKDSNADFLVGL
+97 TISKDSDADFLVGL

-136 DVSGSMAENM
+136 DVSGSMDNNINSYQYSETYNVNEN
-146 TSYTYEYT
+146 
-154 AVDSDDVVE
+154 
-163 SSGRTYTDYHWWFG
+163 GRTTYYALDADGAYVEVDRITSGSWPFRFDHWEVDGVEVTPMDDPSDTQSGHVQFYTRSTRRMSRLEALQDAAG
-177 EYQHAE
+177 EFVNNAE
-183 QLTEPNETYYVQID
+183 QLNGRIPTEADKINISI
-197 DGEYAEVTEN
+197 VTFSN
-207 TRRVGG
+207 NADTLRG
-213 ELGTFYND
+213 L
-221 HISWT
+221 T
-226 TEDGTVVDPNTTTFY
+226 TCEGQGAQNL
-241 TRRRTGQTTTPKIT
+241 RTAI
-255 ALKTAVN
+255 N
-262 GFITQT
+262 R
-268 NNLNSQLEESQEP
+268 LN
-281 IQIAIV
+281 
-287 KYAGNTDDAMVRYPI
+287 
-302 GDDTTGRGEGLR
+302 
-314 NYTQVVS
+314 
-321 DFTDDAES
+321 
-329 LTNDVNGLSAGG
+329 AGG
-341 ATAADAGLELAS
+341 STYSDEGIQEAANQLAL
-353 NVLEGGQHGRGDNR
+353 NGRD
-367 ATYQGARENA
+367 GAD
-377 QKVVIFFTDG
+377 KVVVFFTDG
-387 EPNHSSGFD
+387 YPGYASDAFD
-396 AYVAND
+396 ARVAND
-402 AIDAAGAMKGN
+402 AIQEARNLKANG
-413 NTTIYSVGIF
+413 TTVYSVGIF
-423 SGADPDNTS
+423 NNADASSDPTQLRTDPDW
-432 TGNSNRT
+432 NRDDCA
-439 NAYMHGVSSNYPGA
+439 NRYMHAVSSNYPNASSYENFG
-453 TGWNSLGARE
+453 
-463 PNSDYYKAAN
+463 SDGDYQSGYYKSA
-473 DAEGLSDVF
+473 
-482 RNIFDES
+482 S
-489 TSSSGSGSPIED
+489 TSDELTQVFEDIFNESSSSTGSGSPIED

-546 TSLDSSTVTY
+546 TSPDSSTVTY
-556 TFTGRYTANGVYGE
+556 TFTGNYTANGVYGE

-626 NVSLKEDARD
+626 NVSLKEGARD

-664 SFLSNAWSSASGVGT
+664 SFLSNAWSSGVVGT
-679 TTAQFTPNQANNF
+679 TTAQFIPNQANNF

-704 PDCADEHRAD
+704 PDCADEHRAN

-719 THDRLYYRTT
+719 THDTLYYRTT

-750 GVTWSRIDTSGDQA
+750 GVTWSRINTSGDQA
-764 YIPRHTPR
+764 FIPRHTPR

-784 DGNLTETAGTVL
+784 DGNLTETAKTVL

-839 KANKNSFTFTVDLKQ
+839 KASKNSFTFTVDLKQ

-884 VSSGTIADDG
+884 VSSGIIADDG

-918 ETVPNGFTVSDSSTG
+918 ETVPNGFKVSDSSTG

-965 VNLRDANA
+965 VNLSDANA

-1006 DTSVYVNDADSN
+1006 EMSVYVTDADSN

-1133 NKASKFQ
+1133 NKATKFQ
-1140 FRIEAVGGFVTE
+1140 FQIEAVGGFVTE

-1859 ETGDTTT
+1859 EAGDTTT

-2604 HDGKLEASVSYDND
+2604 HDGKLEASVS
-2618 DATTPED
+2618 
-2625 QAVEDA
+2625 
-2631 AAFTNTYAPSGETT
+2631 
-2645 TPDAGEGSIM
+2645 
-2655 LRKVLTGRDWAEGET
+2655 
-2670 FTFSIAAGNDEAANY
+2670 
-2685 LPDPA
+2685 
-2690 TATVSEP
+2690 
-2697 TGTDDNGNVYA
+2697 
-2708 DFVGWTITYDQP
+2708 
-2720 GTYVYT
+2720 
-2726 VTEVPGETPNP
+2726 
-2737 GIAYDGHTATV
+2737 
-2748 TVRVTDNNQGGYT
+2748 
-2761 AVAEVKD
+2761 
-2768 GTFTNKYQTGTV
+2768 
-2780 NYDAEGGL
+2780 
-2788 QIVKNLTGHDIA
+2788 
-2800 AGQFQFTLT
+2800 
-2809 ATNDDAIEKL
+2809 
-2819 GGKTRVYDSTPQATS
+2819 
-2834 GNVAS
+2834 
-2839 ETIAALTNMTF
+2839 
-2850 DQSDAGKTFTF
+2850 
-2861 TMAETKGG
+2861 
-2869 GEGYTND
+2869 
-2876 TRVYEIEIAVTDNT
+2876 
-2890 QGTLTVTTTVDG
+2890 
-2902 ETVATYTASAVA
+2902 
-2914 TNALQP
+2914 
-2920 VTLEFNNSYDAGTT
+2920 
-2934 TVGEGTSAT
+2934 
-2943 IEATKTLTGRPMT
+2943 
-2956 ADEFTFTVTD
+2956 
-2966 AKGNEVTTGSNA
+2966 
-2978 AAADGEA
+2978 
-2985 GAVTFGDITYT
+2985 
-2996 VEKLNNDATNG
+2996 
-3007 IASKTAGKNGATVY
+3007 
-3021 TYQYTVTET
+3021 
-3030 GGTGDGV
+3030 
-3037 ASVANSFP
+3037 
-3045 VTVTVTD
+3045 
-3052 DGAGHLTAAVD
+3052 
-3063 QGENPTLGFTNT
+3063 
-3075 YGDGETADA
+3075 
-3084 VLNGN
+3084 
-3089 KAIVLA
+3089 
-3095 DPTLTGPTLAD
+3095 
-3106 IAGKY
+3106 
-3111 TFTLTGVDGAPMPEG
+3111 
-3126 SSGNTLTA
+3126 
-3134 QNDAAGGVYF
+3134 
-3144 GTITYT
+3144 
-3150 MANVFGESSSTDA
+3150 
-3163 AEGDVSTQASEPR
+3163 
-3176 SKTFTYEV
+3176 
-3184 TESGEVAGITNEG
+3184 
-3197 GTKTIEVTV
+3197 
-3206 TDNGDGTLSV
+3206 
-3216 DVAPASGAA
+3216 
-3225 EGMDFTF
+3225 
-3232 TNKYDVEDVTTTPTG
+3232 
-3247 EGGVTIT
+3247 
-3254 KTLDGRTMDEGEFTF
+3254 
-3269 QMVETGATEP
+3269 
-3279 VATATNGAN
+3279 
-3288 GSVNFGG
+3288 
-3295 ITFTQPGTYTYEISE
+3295 
-3310 VPGEQSN
+3310 
-3317 GVSYDRSVYTATAVV
+3317 
-3332 TDTGTGTLS
+3332 
-3341 VEWTVKNAAGEEVE
+3341 
-3355 QIEFANG
+3355 
-3362 YTTTPASATFGG
+3362 
-3374 SKVLNGATLEDG
+3374 
-3386 QFSFRLSDA
+3386 
-3395 EGNEVQTVQNAADGS
+3395 
-3410 FVFDTLTFDAP
+3410 
-3421 GTYEYTISEVLPED
+3421 
-3435 DDATTDGIQQDGVT
+3435 
-3449 YDEATWTVEVTVS
+3449 
-3462 DNRKG
+3462 
-3467 QLTITGLTYNGETE
+3467 
-3481 FPVFTNTYTEP
+3481 
-3492 PAPEPDDDNEGPL
+3492 
-3505 MQTSDGTFTAIA
+3505 
-3517 AVLGLGV
+3517 
-3524 VSIAAGVVI
+3524 
-3533 KKRGE
+3533 

>member
-1 MLRVKKSMGRGAHRN
+1 
-16 RVIAAFAAVV
+16 
-26 VAIAIAVPTFF
+26 
-37 TIQSSWA
+37 
-44 APSWTKTVDTNTMTT
+44 MTT
-59 WKNFTGDDSTENVG
+59 WRNFTGDDSTENVG
-73 RVWTDKTVAD
+73 RVWTDKTVAAD
-83 NDVTLTNNEGTQTN
+83 DVTLTNNEGTQSNT
-97 IISKDSNADFLVGL
+97 ISKDSDADFLVGL

-163 SSGRTYTDYHWWFG
+163 SSGRIYTDYYWWFG
-177 EYQHAE
+177 SRREYQHAE
-183 QLTEPNETYYVQID
+183 QLTEPNETYYVQIG
-197 DGEYAEVTEN
+197 DGEYAEVAEN
-207 TRRVGG
+207 TRRVWG
-213 ELGTFYND
+213 ERGTSYND
-221 HISWT
+221 HVSWT

-241 TRRRTGQTTTPKIT
+241 TRRRTGQTTTTKIT

-262 GFITQT
+262 NFISQT
-268 NNLNSQLEESQEP
+268 NNQNSQLQDSQEP
-281 IQIAIV
+281 IRIAIV
-287 KYAGNTDDAMVRYPI
+287 KYAGDTNNTMVRYPV
-302 GDDTTGRGEGLR
+302 GNDTTGQGEGLR

-321 DFTDDAES
+321 DFTDNAES
-329 LTNDVNGLSAGG
+329 LTNGVNGLRAGG

-353 NVLEGGQHGRGDNR
+353 DVLEGGRHGNRDNQ
-367 ATYQGARENA
+367 ATYLGARENA

-387 EPNHSSGFD
+387 EPNHSSGFSES
-396 AYVAND
+396 VAN
-402 AIDAAGAMKGN
+402 AAVGTAGDMKGN

-423 SGADPDNTS
+423 SGADPNDTS
-432 TGNSNRT
+432 TDYSNRT
-439 NAYMHGVSSNYPGA
+439 NAYMHGVSSNYPDA
-453 TGWNSLGARE
+453 ERWNTLGDRE

-482 RNIFDES
+482 RDIFDES
-489 TSSSGSGSPIED
+489 TSSSESGSPIED
-501 VESGGQSAI
+501 VNSAGESAV
-510 GTLDF
+510 GTLNF
-515 EDQLGGYMEITP
+515 EDQLGSYMEITP
-527 NTPMTLVYGNQEFQ
+527 NTPMTLVYGDEEFT
-541 SNQGV
+541 SDGGV
-546 TSLDSSTVTY
+546 DSSDGSSVTY
-556 TFTGRYTANGVYGE
+556 TFTGNYTANDVYGE
-570 ADLSTIT
+570 ADLSTIV

-588 DNVKISLPA
+588 DIVNVSLPA
-597 SLIPMRTY
+597 SFIPMRTY
-605 NVNRND
+605 NVND
-611 NSLSVTDA
+611 NTLSVTDA

-664 SFLSNAWSSASGVGT
+664 SFLSNAWSSGVGT

-704 PDCADEHRAD
+704 TACNNPAD

-719 THDRLYYRTT
+719 AGGALYYRTT

-742 NYGTVTSE
+742 NYGTVTSA
-750 GVTWSRIDTSGDQA
+750 GVTWSNINTSGDQA
-764 YIPRHTPR
+764 YIPAHTPR

-779 VTQKG
+779 VTEKG
-784 DGNLTETAGTVL
+784 DGNLTNTAEDVL
-796 SPSWTNDNTVQQN
+796 SPAWVDNNTVQQN

-833 NASEST
+833 NASDST
-839 KANKNSFTFTVDLKQ
+839 KADKNSFTFTVDLKQ

-950 SQQSVSFKNTYHADG
+950 SQQSVSFRNTYHADS
-965 VNLRDANA
+965 VKLSDANA

-985 WRDSDTFKFD
+985 WRDGDTFKFD

-1006 DTSVYVNDADSN
+1006 EMSVYVTDANSN

-1055 QYTVTVTVQDDGEG
+1055 RYTVTVTVQDNGEG

-1092 TTVSNNTMVF
+1092 ATVSNNTMVF
-1102 TNTYSADEDPQL
+1102 TNTYNADEDPQL

-1133 NKASKFQ
+1133 NKATKFQ
-1140 FRIEAVGGFVTE
+1140 FQIAAVGGFVTE

-1160 IDAEDVPMPTGT
+1160 IDAADVPMPTGT
-1172 AEGSTSTTTGIATIT
+1172 AEGSISTTTGIATINS
-1187 QTGGTFRFPAINFT
+1187 TGGTFQFPAINFT

-1214 EVQGTEQG
+1214 EVQGTEKG
-1222 MDYSKATHTLKIEVK
+1222 MSYSGESYTLEIEVK

-1242 SGTHIVATPNLNPA
+1242 SGTHIVATVLAPYDNPQKLV
-1256 EISFTN
+1256 FDN
-1262 TYNPDDATLTGDDAI
+1262 TYNPGDATLTGDDVI

-1290 GETFYFQLKEDGAN
+1290 GETFYFQLTEASTN
-1304 PASVLDEP
+1304 PASVLDGPE
-1312 VYAKVTGAQDGFA
+1312 YATVTDAQNGVE
-1325 SPFKFGDMT
+1325 SPFNFGDMT
-1334 FSKTGKYVFYVNE
+1334 FSKTGTYVFYVKE
-1347 VANTNGAETE
+1347 VANNTNGAETE

-1363 FDQNIAKVTVDVT
+1363 FDQNVAKVTVDVT
-1376 DPGTGTL
+1376 DPGIGTL
-1383 KATVKYENQGHDE
+1383 KASVKYENQGHNE
-1396 ADRAVFAN
+1396 TDRAVFAN
-1404 TYEASMNYGAEGAG
+1404 TYEASMNYGVGGAG
-1418 GITITKQ
+1418 GITITKR
-1425 MNGRPLTANEFEFTI
+1425 MNGRPLAANEFEFTI
-1440 TGNDD
+1440 TGNDE

-1453 TDKRFTNSM
+1453 VDKRFTNPTT
-1462 QAAAGRTVSMRKFQS
+1462 AAAGRTVRMSKFQS
-1477 MTFDQNDAGETF
+1477 MTFDQDDAGKIF
-1489 SFTVAETKPAENAL
+1489 SFTVAETVPTENAL
-1503 PGVVYDQ
+1503 PGVAYDQ
-1510 STYTVTIKVFDD
+1510 STYTVTIEVFDD
-1522 GDGSMHTLTTVVKH
+1522 GDSTMHTLTTVVKH
-1536 TPDADDATIVDQA
+1536 TPGADDETIVNQA
-1549 RSDIEG
+1549 RSDVEG
-1555 YTAPSFGFVNSYDP
+1555 YTAPSFGFVNNYNPD
-1569 EPAELTKDA
+1569 PAELTKDA
-1578 KNNLQVTKTVEGA
+1578 ENNLQVTKTVEGA
-1591 PSPEGV
+1591 PSPDGV
-1597 SYEFTLRLTSNNG
+1597 SYEFTLKLTSNNG

-1623 KTSGVIAAGD
+1623 STSDVIAAGD
-1633 SRTLGF
+1633 SRTLDF

-1660 ARPGWSYDTNVK
+1660 VRPGWTYDTNPK
-1672 NITVV
+1672 TITVV
-1677 VTDLNKE
+1677 VTDVNDDGE
-1684 SAYDGNLYID
+1684 YDGKLYI
-1694 EVRGN
+1694 ERVTGS
-1699 PAQVTNTYTS
+1699 PAEVTNSYTS

-1725 KVVAGNGTGD
+1725 KVVTGNGTGD

-1752 AGAEEDAGFA
+1752 DGAEEDAGFA
-1762 LPEPK
+1762 LPEPN

-1793 SINEV
+1793 SVNEV

-1817 VSVTDEDYDGTL
+1817 VNVTDKDYDGTL

-1848 YDEGN
+1848 YDEGD

-1866 SVDGEMVSAGD
+1866 SVDGEMVGAGD
-1877 TLTYSIDW
+1877 TLTYTIDW
-1885 ASNAHDENGNPVSST
+1885 ASNANDENGNPVSST

-1949 SFSVTVDDPTDGAAQ
+1949 SFSVTVDDPTDGAVQ
-1964 IENDATVKVG
+1964 IENDATVQVG

-1990 EETTDPGNITAGDT
+1990 EETTNPGNITAGDT

-2009 TFYGGDENGSAQVVD
+2009 TFYGGDENGSAEVVD
-2024 TMTAGQEYADG
+2024 TMTAGQEYVDG
-2035 SARVT
+2035 SAQVT

-2053 AGTAAD
+2053 TGTAED
-2059 GQTLTWNIDNIPAN
+2059 GQTLTWNIENIPAN

-2125 TSVNGKLVG
+2125 TSVDGKLVG

-2156 DELPRGTAYVESSAS
+2156 DELPTGTAYVENSAS

-2178 GTRTISWELGEQA
+2178 DTRTITWELGEQA

-2237 KKTAEDQT
+2237 KKTAEDKT

-2280 GLTYVDDTASR
+2280 GLTYVDGTAEPSEG
-2291 ADDFTANGQ
+2291 FTADGQ
-2300 TLTWTFEAEP
+2300 ILTWTFEAEP
-2310 GDAGTVS
+2310 GDDGTVS
-2317 FDARINEQA
+2317 FDAKINERA
-2326 TVVEDPVTNSATVE
+2326 TVVEDPVTNYATVE

-2370 DESTGASIDKD
+2370 DESTGASIDVD
-2381 KVFEFTVALAGTD
+2381 KAFEFTVTLAGAD
-2394 SEPLTGEYA
+2394 GEPLTGEYS

-2410 EQALDLNNEGKA
+2410 EQALDLNNEGEA

-2459 PDNANGTIATDGATV
+2459 SDNANGTIATDGATV

-2494 GITVQKTFT
+2494 GITVKKTFT

-2510 ENDSFQFTLTPA
+2510 DDDSFQFTLTPV
-2522 DNAPMPEGEGA
+2522 DNAPMPEGEGV

-2540 PESGNENTNVFGAIE
+2540 PESGSENTNVFGAIE

-2561 YHYTISEV
+2561 YRYTISEV
-2569 VPADDDNAELD
+2569 VPADDNEDAD
-2580 GKQQDGVTYDTHT
+2580 GVQASGVTYDTHV
-2593 ANVTVSVTDDD
+2593 ANVTVSVTDND
-2604 HDGKLEASVSYDND
+2604 HDGKLEASVAYNND
-2618 DATTPED
+2618 GATTLED
-2625 QAVEDA
+2625 QAVEGA
-2631 AAFTNTYAPSGETT
+2631 AAFTNTYKAGGTTT

-2697 TGTDDNGNVYA
+2697 AGKDDNGNDYA

-2726 VTEVPGETPNP
+2726 VTEVPGDNPNP
-2737 GIAYDGHTATV
+2737 GITYDGHTATV
-2748 TVRVTDNNQGGYT
+2748 TVLVTDNNQGGYT

-2768 GTFTNKYQTGTV
+2768 GTFTNKYQAGTV
-2780 NYDAEGGL
+2780 DYDAEGGL
-2788 QIVKNLTGHDIA
+2788 RIVKNLTGHDIA
-2800 AGQFQFTLT
+2800 AGQFQFTLK
-2809 ATNDDAIEKL
+2809 AINDDAIEKL
-2819 GGKTRVYDSTPQATS
+2819 GGKTRVYDSTAQATS

-2839 ETIAALTNMTF
+2839 ETIAALTGMTF

-2861 TMAETKGG
+2861 TMEETKGG

-2890 QGTLTVTTTVDG
+2890 QGTLTVTTAVDG

-2920 VTLEFNNSYDAGTT
+2920 VTLEFNNRYDAGTT
-2934 TVGEGTSAT
+2934 TVGEDASAK

-2956 ADEFTFTVTD
+2956 AGEFTFTVKD
-2966 AKGNEVTTGSNA
+2966 KKGNEVTTGSNA

-2985 GAVTFGDITYT
+2985 GKVTFRDITYT
-2996 VEKLNNDATNG
+2996 VEKLNNDAANG
-3007 IASKTAGKNGATVY
+3007 IASKTAGENGATVY

-3037 ASVANSFP
+3037 TSVANSFP

-3075 YGDGETADA
+3075 YGDGETAEA

-3089 KAIVLA
+3089 KAIALA

-3111 TFTLTGVDGAPMPEG
+3111 TFTLEGSEGAPMPEG
-3126 SSGNTLTA
+3126 SNGNTKTA
-3134 QNDAAGGVYF
+3134 QNDAAGSVSF

-3150 MANVFGESSSTDA
+3150 MANVFGTDA
-3163 AEGDVSTQASEPR
+3163 SDTTTEGDVSTQASEQR
-3176 SKTFTYEV
+3176 IKIFTYTV
-3184 TESGEVAGITNEG
+3184 SESGRVDGITNEG
-3197 GTKTIEVTV
+3197 GTKTIEVKV

-3232 TNKYDVEDVTTTPTG
+3232 TNTYDAEDVTTTPTG

-3269 QMVETGATEP
+3269 KMVETGTTEP
-3279 VATATNGAN
+3279 VATAKNGAN
-3288 GSVNFGG
+3288 GSVSFGG

-3362 YTTTPASATFGG
+3362 YTTTPASVTLGG

-3395 EGNEVQTVQNAADGS
+3395 EGNEVQTVQNATDGS

-3435 DDATTDGIQQDGVT
+3435 DDAATDGIQQDGVT

-3524 VSIAAGVVI
+3524 VSIAAGVVM

>member
-1 MLRVKKSMGRGAHRN
+1 MGGGTHRN
-16 RVIAAFAAVV
+16 RAIAAFAAVV

-37 TIQSSWA
+37 TIQSGWA
-44 APSWTKTVDTNTMTT
+44 APSWTKTVDANTMTT
-59 WKNFTGDDSTENVG
+59 WRNFTGDDSTENVG

-136 DVSGSMAENM
+136 DVSGSMDNNINSYQYSETYNVNENGYTTYYALDADGAYVEVARI
-146 TSYTYEYT
+146 TSGSWPFRQFDHWEVDGVEVTPMDNPLDTQSGHVQFYTRSTRSMSRLE
-154 AVDSDDVVE
+154 ALQDAA
-163 SSGRTYTDYHWWFG
+163 G
-177 EYQHAE
+177 EFINNAE
-183 QLTEPNETYYVQID
+183 QLNGRIPTEADKINISI
-197 DGEYAEVTEN
+197 VTFSTKAN
-207 TRRVGG
+207 TLRD
-213 ELGTFYND
+213 L
-221 HISWT
+221 T
-226 TEDGTVVDPNTTTFY
+226 TCEGQGAQSL
-241 TRRRTGQTTTPKIT
+241 RT
-255 ALKTAVN
+255 
-262 GFITQT
+262 
-268 NNLNSQLEESQEP
+268 
-281 IQIAIV
+281 AI
-287 KYAGNTDDAMVRYPI
+287 NWLD
-302 GDDTTGRGEGLR
+302 
-314 NYTQVVS
+314 
-321 DFTDDAES
+321 
-329 LTNDVNGLSAGG
+329 AGG
-341 ATAADAGLELAS
+341 STYSDEGIQEAANQLAL
-353 NVLEGGQHGRGDNR
+353 NGRD
-367 ATYQGARENA
+367 GAD
-377 QKVVIFFTDG
+377 KVVVFFTDG
-387 EPNHSSGFD
+387 YPGFASDAFD
-396 AYVAND
+396 ARVADD
-402 AIDAAGAMKGN
+402 AIQEARDLKASG
-413 NTTIYSVGIF
+413 TTVYSVGIF
-423 SGADPDNTS
+423 NNADASSDPTRLGTDE
-432 TGNSNRT
+432 NRDR
-439 NAYMHGVSSNYPGA
+439 NDCANRYMHAVSSNYPNADSYKNFG
-453 TGWNSLGARE
+453 
-463 PNSDYYKAAN
+463 SDGDYQSGYYKSA
-473 DAEGLSDVF
+473 
-482 RNIFDES
+482 S
-489 TSSSGSGSPIED
+489 TSDELTQVFEDIFNESSSSTGSGSPIED

-541 SNQGV
+541 SDQGV
-546 TSLDSSTVTY
+546 TSPDSSTVTY
-556 TFTGRYTANGVYGE
+556 TFTGSYTANGVYGE

-704 PDCADEHRAD
+704 TACNNPAD
-714 ADDVE
+714 ADDVD
-719 THDRLYYRTT
+719 TLDKLYYRTT

-764 YIPRHTPR
+764 YIPHHTPR

-784 DGNLTETAGTVL
+784 DGNLTETATTVL

-918 ETVPNGFTVSDSSTG
+918 ETVPNGFKVSDSSTG

-950 SQQSVSFKNTYHADG
+950 SQQSVSFKNTYRADG
-965 VNLRDANA
+965 VNLSDANA

-1006 DTSVYVNDADSN
+1006 DTSVYVTDADSN

-1069 KLYIADDGVAITQT
+1069 KLYIADDGVAITQA

-1133 NKASKFQ
+1133 NKATKFQ

-1222 MDYSKATHTLKIEVK
+1222 MDYSKATHTLKIDVK

-1242 SGTHIVATPNLNPA
+1242 SGTYIVATPNLNPA

-1503 PGVVYDQ
+1503 PGVAYDQ
-1510 STYTVTIKVFDD
+1510 STYTVTIEVFDD

-1536 TPDADDATIVDQA
+1536 TPDADDVTIVDQA

-1555 YTAPSFGFVNSYDP
+1555 YTAPSFGFVNRYDP

-1623 KTSGVIAAGD
+1623 NTSGVIAAGD

-1660 ARPGWSYDTNVK
+1660 ARPGWSYDTSVK

-1677 VTDLNKE
+1677 VTDLNDE
-1684 SAYDGNLYID
+1684 GAYDGNLYID

-1725 KVVAGNGTGD
+1725 KVVVGNGTGD

-1752 AGAEEDAGFA
+1752 DGAEEDAGFA

-1848 YDEGN
+1848 YDEGD

-1866 SVDGEMVSAGD
+1866 SVDGEMVGAGD
-1877 TLTYSIDW
+1877 TLTYTIDW
-1885 ASNAHDENGNPVSST
+1885 ASNAHDENGNPVPST

-1990 EETTDPGNITAGDT
+1990 EETTNPGNITAGDT

-2045 ATQVDPDV
+2045 ATQVDPGV
-2053 AGTAAD
+2053 ASTAAD

-2178 GTRTISWELGEQA
+2178 GTRTITWELGEQA

-2237 KKTAEDQT
+2237 KKIAEDKT

-2280 GLTYVDDTASR
+2280 GLTYVDGTASR

-2352 DETEVETGSLSIK
+2352 DETKVETGSLSIK
-2365 KTVAV
+2365 KTVTV

-2381 KVFEFTVALAGTD
+2381 KVFEFTVALTGTD
-2394 SEPLTGEYA
+2394 GEPLTGEYA

-2510 ENDSFQFTLTPA
+2510 ENDSFQFALTPA

-2593 ANVTVSVTDDD
+2593 ANVTVAVTDDD

-2690 TATVSEP
+2690 AATVSEP

-2726 VTEVPGETPNP
+2726 VTEVPGDNPNP

-2768 GTFTNKYQTGTV
+2768 GTFTNKYQAGTV

-2819 GGKTRVYDSTPQATS
+2819 GGETRVYDSTPQATS

-2850 DQSDAGKTFTF
+2850 DQSDADKTFTF

-2869 GEGYTND
+2869 DEGYTND
-2876 TRVYEIEIAVTDNT
+2876 THVYEIEIAVTDNT

-2920 VTLEFNNSYDAGTT
+2920 VTLEFINSYDAGTT

-2996 VEKLNNDATNG
+2996 VKKLNNDATNG

-3021 TYQYTVTET
+3021 IYQYTVTET

-3075 YGDGETADA
+3075 YGDGETAEA

-3089 KAIVLA
+3089 KAIALA

-3126 SSGNTLTA
+3126 SNGNTLTA

-3163 AEGDVSTQASEPR
+3163 TEGDVSTQASEPR

-3197 GTKTIEVTV
+3197 GTKTIKVTV

-3232 TNKYDVEDVTTTPTG
+3232 TNTYDVEDVTTTPTG

-3269 QMVETGATEP
+3269 QMVEAGATEP
-3279 VATATNGAN
+3279 VATATNGAS
-3288 GSVNFGG
+3288 GSVSFGG
-3295 ITFTQPGTYTYEISE
+3295 ITFAQPGTYTYEISE

-3362 YTTTPASATFGG
+3362 YTATPASATFGG

-3524 VSIAAGVVI
+3524 VSIAAGVVM